1 MNSDISGDS
10 AAFNL
15 DHLGIISAVF
25 KDLGLVEKLNQR
37 LPRFDIRRIVSN
49 GHAILAMVLNGLGFS
64 NRRLYLMPQFLE
76 NKPVD
81 LLISPNLK
89 PKHFDDH
96 VLGRALDE
104 ISEYGASKLFVE
116 IAFDVALEQRLLGK
130 SAHIDTTSFS
140 FEGNYAEDP
149 NGGEAVSIC
158 HGFSKDHRPD
168 LKQVVLNMAVS
179 GPANMPIFMEPK
191 DGNSS
196 DKQTLYNGIETVRRF
211 QNQLSEG
218 FKDFLWI
225 ADSALYTKDR
235 LLACNDFFWISRV
248 PETITE
254 AKAMVRL
261 NDKDLNWIAASEGY
275 RYVART
281 SNYGGIEQR
290 WILVFSE
297 QAYKREKLTFESNLK
312 KQKEKLEKDVSKLRN
327 EIFGCKDDA
336 KRALE
341 KVMIRFPFYKAA
353 SFEAKPVE
361 KHTGS
366 GRPKKDAT
374 KTIKGYQL
382 EIEISA
388 NDEKVQTE
396 LSTKGRFILATNQ
409 LAIENSAEILESY
422 KQQQNVEQGFRFLKD
437 PWFMADTMFLKSPRR
452 IEALMMVM
460 TLCLMIYNISQ
471 HRMRVAL
478 EEQNETIPNQLGKQ
492 TSTPTLR
499 WAFQLMEG
507 VIVARELLQTH
518 ETRTTYFNLNALRV
532 KIVRL
537 FGPLACE
544 IYGSA

>member
-1 MNSDISGDS
+1 MGSIINGDS
-10 AAFNL
+10 EAFSL

-25 KDLGLVEKLNQR
+25 KDLGLVEKFNQR
-37 LPRFDIRRIVSN
+37 LPRYDIRRIVSN
-49 GHAILAMVLNGLGFS
+49 GHAILSMVLNGLGFS

-104 ISEYGASKLFVE
+104 ISDYGASKLFVE
-116 IAFDVALEQRLLGK
+116 IAFEIALEQRLLGK
-130 SAHIDTTSFS
+130 AAHIDTTSFS
-140 FEGNYAEDP
+140 FEGNYSEDP
-149 NGGEAVSIC
+149 NGPETVKIC

-168 LKQVVLNMAVS
+168 LKQVVLNLAVS

-196 DKQTLYNGIETVRRF
+196 DKQILYNGIETVRRF
-211 QNQLSEG
+211 QKQLTQG
-218 FKDFLWI
+218 FEDFLWI
-225 ADSALYTKDR
+225 ADSALYTKEG

-254 AKAMVRL
+254 AKAMVRMS
-261 NDKDLNWIAASEGY
+261 DKDLNWTAASEGY
-275 RYVART
+275 RYAT
-281 SNYGGIEQR
+281 STSSYGGIEQR
-290 WILVFSE
+290 WILIFSE
-297 QAYKREKLTFESNLK
+297 QAYKREKSTFDSNLK
-312 KQKEKLEKDVSKLRN
+312 KQKEKLEKDVSKLKK

-336 KRALE
+336 EKALK
-341 KVMIRFPFYKAA
+341 KVMIKFPFYIAT
-353 SFEAKPVE
+353 FEAKPVE
-361 KHTGS
+361 KHSGS
-366 GRPKKDAT
+366 GRPKKEAT
-374 KTIKGYQL
+374 KEIKGYQL

-388 NDEKVQTE
+388 NDDKIQSE

-409 LAIENSAEILESY
+409 LTIENSAQILESY
-422 KQQQNVEQGFRFLKD
+422 KQQQNVEQGFRFLKA

-471 HRMRVAL
+471 HRLRVAL
-478 EEQNETIPNQLGKQ
+478 KEQNETIPNQLGKQ
-492 TSTPTLR
+492 TATPTLR
-499 WAFQLMEG
+499 WAFQIMEG
-507 VIVARELLQTH
+507 IIVTRAKDQTDGV
-518 ETRTTYFNLNALRV
+518 RATYFNLNALRL
-532 KIVRL
+532 KIIRL
-537 FGPLACE
+537 FGTLAAE

>member
-1 MNSDISGDS
+1 
-10 AAFNL
+10 
-15 DHLGIISAVF
+15 
-25 KDLGLVEKLNQR
+25 
-37 LPRFDIRRIVSN
+37 
-49 GHAILAMVLNGLGFS
+49 
-64 NRRLYLMPQFLE
+64 MPQFLE

-89 PKHFDDH
+89 AKHFDAH

-116 IAFDVALEQRLLGK
+116 IAFEVALEQRLLGK

-140 FEGNYAEDP
+140 FEGDYAEGPD
-149 NGGEAVSIC
+149 GGDAVKIC

-168 LKQVVLNMAVS
+168 LKQVVLNLAVS

-211 QNQLSEG
+211 QKQLSQG
-218 FKDFLWI
+218 FEDFLWI
-225 ADSALYTKDR
+225 ADSALYTKER

-254 AKAMVRL
+254 SKVMVRL
-261 NDKDLNWIAASEGY
+261 NDKDLNWTAASEGY
-275 RYVART
+275 RYVESA
-281 SNYGGIEQR
+281 SHYGGIEQS

-312 KQKEKLEKDVSKLRN
+312 KEKESLEKDVSKLKK

-336 KRALE
+336 ENALE
-341 KVMIRFPFYKAA
+341 KLMIKFPFYKVA
-353 SFEAKPVE
+353 SFEAKPIE
-361 KHTGS
+361 GHTGS

-374 KTIKGYQL
+374 KTIKGHQL

-388 NDEKVQTE
+388 NDEKIQTE

-409 LAIENSAEILESY
+409 LTIDNSAEVLESY

-452 IEALMMVM
+452 IEALIMVM
-460 TLCLMIYNISQ
+460 TLCLMIYNIAQ
-471 HRMRVAL
+471 HRMRFAL
-478 EEQNETIPNQLGKQ
+478 AEQSETVPNQLGKQ

-499 WAFQLMEG
+499 WVFQIMEG
-507 VIVARELLQTH
+507 VIVAKENRQSGG
-518 ETRTTYFNLNALRV
+518 TRIAYFNLNALRV
-532 KIVRL
+532 KIIRL

-544 IYGSA
+544 IYGGA

>member
-1 MNSDISGDS
+1 MASSINDGSE
-10 AAFNL
+10 AFSL
-15 DHLGIISAVF
+15 DHLGIVSAVF
-25 KDLGLVEKLNQR
+25 KDLGLVEKLDQR
-37 LPRFDIRRIVSN
+37 LPRYDIRRIVSN

-116 IAFDVALEQRLLGK
+116 IAFEVALEQSLLGK

-149 NGGEAVSIC
+149 NGPETVKIC

-168 LKQVVLNMAVS
+168 LKQVVLNLAVS

-196 DKQTLYNGIETVRRF
+196 DKQTLYSGIETVRRF
-211 QNQLSEG
+211 QQQLSQG
-218 FKDFLWI
+218 FEDFLWI
-225 ADSALYTKDR
+225 ADSALYTKER

-254 AKAMVRL
+254 AKVMVRL
-261 NDKDLNWIAASEGY
+261 NDKDLNWTAASEGY
-275 RYVART
+275 RYVAST

-312 KQKEKLEKDVSKLRN
+312 KQKEKLEKDVSKLKKEN
-327 EIFGCKDDA
+327 FGCKDDA
-336 KRALE
+336 VKALE
-341 KVMIRFPFYKAA
+341 KVMIKFPFYMAA

-361 KHTGS
+361 KHSGS
-366 GRPKKDAT
+366 GRPKKEAT
-374 KTIKGYQL
+374 KIIKGYQL

-388 NDEKVQTE
+388 NEEKVQSE

-409 LAIENSAEILESY
+409 LALENSAAILESY

-437 PWFMADTMFLKSPRR
+437 PWFMADTMFLKSPGR

-471 HRMRVAL
+471 HRLRLAL
-478 EEQNETIPNQLGKQ
+478 EEQNETIPTQLGKQ
-492 TSTPTLR
+492 TATPTLR
-499 WAFQLMEG
+499 WVFQIMEG
-507 VIVARELLQTH
+507 AIVAKENRQSDGI
-518 ETRTTYFNLNALRV
+518 RTTYFNLNALRL
-532 KIVRL
+532 KIIRL